1 VGVGGT
7 RVGVNVEVLVSE
19 GSGVNEAVLVGVSV
33 WVGTKTVTACSVS
46 AAAVS
51 RLETA
56 SSTMLSGW
64 MVSGM

>member
-1 VGVGGT
+1 VRVGGT

-19 GSGVNEAVLVGVSV
+19 GSGVNEAVLVGVRV